1 MILFG
6 FVFILYFINCGKWF
20 LVWSKI
26 VGVSCEFCEIFKNTF
41 QQNTSGWLFLKKAK
55 RVFKICFTTKKTWD
69 HQLKKGTSDGFI
81 LTLCKWMSQRFIMS
95 KTYPLI
101 NTIMQFLIHQVERN
115 CHKNNVAIRKIMW
128 QSGLAKP
135 ALDSL
140 VKGSRKKSPKKSP
153 TGP

>member
-101 NTIMQFLIHQVERN
+101 NTIMQFLIHQVERT
-115 CHKNNVAIRKIMW
+115 VTKIMW
-128 QSGLAKP
+128 QSGLAEP

-140 VKGSRKKSPKKSP
+140 VKGSRKKSPQKSP

>member
-26 VGVSCEFCEIFKNTF
+26 VGVSCEFCGIFKNTF

-115 CHKNNVAIRKIMW
+115 CQKNNGAIRTCETSFGFI
-128 QSGLAKP
+128 SE
-135 ALDSL
+135 
-140 VKGSRKKSPKKSP
+140 RF
-153 TGP
+153 